1 MEGTGMIIGAI
12 LRDKGSDVFTVG
24 PGEDVTAIAQALA
37 QHRIGA
43 ALVRDLDGSI
53 LGIVSERDIV
63 RAVAREGAAALS
75 RTARELMT
83 ADLITVR
90 GETLV
95 AEALGAMTTHRC
107 RHLPVMEEG
116 RLTGMVSIG
125 DLVKARIAEAE
136 QEAENLRAFVTAA

>member
-1 MEGTGMIIGAI
+1 MTIGAI
-12 LRDKGSDVFTVG
+12 LRDKGTDVFSVG
-24 PGEDVTAIAQALA
+24 PGEDATAIAQSLA

-63 RAVAREGAAALS
+63 RAIAREGAAALS

-90 GETLV
+90 GETQI
-95 AEALGAMTTHRC
+95 AEALAVMTRHRC
-107 RHLPVMEEG
+107 RHLPVIEDG

-136 QEAENLRAFVTAA
+136 REAENLRAFVTAA

>member
-1 MEGTGMIIGAI
+1 MTIGAI
-12 LRDKGSDVFTVG
+12 LRDKGTDVFSVG
-24 PGEDVTAIAQALA
+24 PGEDATAIAQSLA

-43 ALVRDLDGSI
+43 LLVRDLDGTI

-63 RAVAREGAAALS
+63 RAIAREGAAALS
-75 RTARELMT
+75 HTARELMT

-90 GETLV
+90 GETHI
-95 AEALGAMTTHRC
+95 AEAFAVMTKHRC
-107 RHLPVMEEG
+107 RHLPVIEDG

>member
-1 MEGTGMIIGAI
+1 MTIGAI
-12 LRDKGSDVFTVG
+12 LRDKGTDVFSVG
-24 PGEDVTAIAQALA
+24 PGEDATSIAQSLA

-43 ALVRDLDGSI
+43 VLVRDLDGNI

-63 RAVAREGAAALS
+63 RALAREGATALS
-75 RTARELMT
+75 HTARELMT

-90 GETLV
+90 GETRI
-95 AEALGAMTTHRC
+95 AEALGVMTKHRC
-107 RHLPVMEEG
+107 RHLPVIEDG

>member
-1 MEGTGMIIGAI
+1 MTIASI
-12 LRDKGSDVFTVG
+12 LRSKGTDVFSVG
-24 PGEDVTAIAQALA
+24 PGEDAVSIAQSLA

-43 ALVRDLDGSI
+43 ALVRDAEGNI

-63 RAVAREGAAALS
+63 RVIAREGAVALS
-75 RTARELMT
+75 HTARELMT

-90 GETLV
+90 SETRI
-95 AEALGAMTTHRC
+95 ADALAVMTAHRC
-107 RHLPVMEEG
+107 RHLPVIEDG

-136 QEAENLRAFVTAA
+136 QEAESLRAFVTAA

>member
-1 MEGTGMIIGAI
+1 MIIGSI
-12 LRDKGSDVFTVG
+12 LRDKGTDVFSVG
-24 PGEDVTAIAQALA
+24 PGEDATAISRTLS

-43 ALVRDLDGSI
+43 VLVRDLDGNI

-63 RAVAREGAAALS
+63 RAVAREGAAALAH
-75 RTARELMT
+75 TARELMT
-83 ADLITVR
+83 ADLLTVR
-90 GETLV
+90 GETHI
-95 AEALGAMTTHRC
+95 AEALAIMTHHRC
-107 RHLPVMEEG
+107 RHLPVIEDG